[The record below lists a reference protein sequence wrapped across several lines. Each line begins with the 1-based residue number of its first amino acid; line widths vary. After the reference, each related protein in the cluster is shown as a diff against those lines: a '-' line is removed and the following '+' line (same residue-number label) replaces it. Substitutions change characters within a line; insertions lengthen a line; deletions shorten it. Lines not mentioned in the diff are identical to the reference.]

1 MKRLTHGILGVMSA
15 VVLTAGM
22 AVLPASAAQP
32 PPAQRPSM
40 GYNTWY
46 QYRTNLSEAEILRQA
61 QLLVSSGL
69 AGIGYNFVN
78 LDDGWMAPQ
87 RTADGALTWNAAKFP
102 HGIPW
107 LASQIHS
114 LGLKFGIYAA
124 IGTRTCR
131 NLPGSWSHYKQDA
144 QEFADWGVDFVK
156 IDECGGL
163 PRWTTTATLT
173 QNFQDYGGDL
183 RAANSSVVYSEEL
196 PIYQMGKP
204 GFLSTVKSSAT
215 FANMWRVAPDENYTQ
230 PASTTIIGHLAA
242 DLHLHAF
249 AGPGHWNDLDMILP
263 GRQTAMPFDWT
274 LAQQESQLS
283 VWAIEAS
290 PLLMSTDIATLT
302 SAELAAL
309 KNPHM
314 IAIDQSG
321 AQAAKAVTS
330 GHVEAVIK
338 AADGGTAVL
347 FANLG
352 AGTASAKFTLAQF
365 GLSTARASGY
375 NVWTGKTSNFS
386 GVSVTL
392 SAGQTTLTVMKGL

>member
-1 MKRLTHGILGVMSA
+1 MKRLTNGILGVMST

-32 PPAQRPSM
+32 PPAQRPPM

-69 AGIGYNFVN
+69 ARAGYNLMS
-78 LDDGWMAPQ
+78 LDDGWLAPQ

-114 LGLKFGIYAA
+114 LGLKFGIYGA
-124 IGTRTCR
+124 IGTRTCQ

-144 QEFADWGVDFVK
+144 QEFAEWGTDFVK
-156 IDECGGL
+156 VDECGGL
-163 PRWTTTATLT
+163 PTRTTTATLT
-173 QNFQDYGGDL
+173 QNFQDYGADL
-183 RAANSSVVYSEEL
+183 RAANPSEIYSAEL

-204 GFLSTVKSSAT
+204 GFLSTVKSSAS
-215 FANMWRVAPDENYTQ
+215 FANMWRVTPDENYTR

-309 KNPHM
+309 KNPQM

-321 AQAAKAVTS
+321 TQAAKAVTS

-352 AGTASAKFTLAQF
+352 AGTASAQFTLAQF

-375 NVWTGKTSNFS
+375 NVWTGKTSSFS
-386 GVSVTL
+386 GASVTL
-392 SAGQTTLTVMKGL
+392 NAGQTTLIVMKGL